1 MNSLTKQIYKIY
13 NSPRKFVIWILCFV
27 FTIFSIK
34 VYINNF
40 LWIQKSLYDTDI
52 EVIKTKQ
59 KISYYKTYKMP
70 YLQSQ
75 YAVKFL
81 KHQNWLPDS
90 DDEIIIKLQKN
101 DEELNQKWFASKS
114 ADFDSWP
121 KKEITVIDTWWSF
134 RLYKIKKWFGI

>member
-75 YAVKFL
+75 YAIKFL

-90 DDEIIIKLQKN
+90 DVEIIIKLQKN
-101 DEELNQKWFASKS
+101 DGELNQKWFASKS
-114 ADFDSWP
+114 TDFDNWI
-121 KKEITVIDTWWSF
+121 KEDIILIDTWWSF
-134 RLYKIKKWFGI
+134 RLYKIKKWFWI